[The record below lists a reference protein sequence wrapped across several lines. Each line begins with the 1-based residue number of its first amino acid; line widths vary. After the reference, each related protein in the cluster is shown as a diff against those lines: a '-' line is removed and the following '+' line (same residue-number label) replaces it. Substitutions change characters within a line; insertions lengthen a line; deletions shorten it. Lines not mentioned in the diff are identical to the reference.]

1 MDDEKRRLANVCG
14 AMGMLG
20 QETES
25 DLGITQEYNKTNRDK
40 LWDSAKGK
48 ADYKEKVFGEKE
60 TYLDEVS
67 GQTLHK
73 SQKAAQK
80 KYHMKNEEGENISS
94 KWANHSAE
102 TDHINAIKDVHDIAK
117 HNPFLSDGDFKEIV
131 NSEENY
137 RILSKSV
144 NTSKGDK
151 NDWQII
157 RDKDNNISIE
167 GRKQLAKEK
176 IRADIALQGKF
187 AARTLENAGKEFVT
201 GAKDTLVNSTI
212 LLATEGISEM
222 IQVAQGKQS
231 LGDAT
236 KNMGKTV
243 VDVAV
248 IGGSNR
254 ILRDAVTNT
263 IKNSKNEYVKRL
275 ADSNEISEI
284 IAVATIV
291 SDSAVRYINGEITG
305 QEFKEE
311 IGEKGTVFVAGMIG
325 REAGK
330 DIGSIIGAFIGSAA
344 GPVGAA
350 AGYVA
355 GEVIGEILGTI
366 ITTVSCSAIV
376 SVYNTIKHLDD
387 YKLNESQLKRLETDA
402 IKEMANQREKFR
414 EIMKREN
421 GKIDK
426 DIQEGFDL
434 LLVSACEQT
443 YSLQGVTEGLDK
455 ILAVFGKKVAFNS
468 LEEYEAQLNLP
479 LKLSF

>member
-1 MDDEKRRLANVCG
+1 MDDEKRRLINVCG
-14 AMGMLG
+14 AMGTLE
-20 QETES
+20 QTTDS
-25 DLGITQEYNKTNRDK
+25 NLGITQEYNKTNRDK

-48 ADYKEKVFGEKE
+48 AEYKEKVFGEKE
-60 TYLDEVS
+60 TYLDGVS

-80 KYHMKNEEGENISS
+80 KYHMKNEEGENVSS

-102 TDHINAIKDVHDIAK
+102 TDHVNAIKDVHDVAK
-117 HNPFLSDGDFKEIV
+117 HNPFLSDADFKEIV

-157 RDKDNNISIE
+157 CDKSNGISLE
-167 GRKQLAKEK
+167 GRTQLAKEK
-176 IRADIALQGKF
+176 VRADLALHGKF
-187 AARTLENAGKEFVT
+187 AAATVENVGKEFVN
-201 GAKDTLVNSTI
+201 GAKDALVGSTI
-212 LLATEGISEM
+212 LLATEGIREM
-222 IQVAQGKQS
+222 MQVAQGEQS
-231 LGDAT
+231 LDEAA
-236 KNMGKTV
+236 KNMGRTV

-248 IGGSNR
+248 VGGSNR
-254 ILRDAVTNT
+254 ILTDIVKHKMQN
-263 IKNSKNEYVKRL
+263 NEYFKKL
-275 ADSNEISEI
+275 EESGEIGKI

-291 SDSAVRYINGEITG
+291 SDSAVRYINGEIDG
-305 QEFKEE
+305 KEFIEE
-311 IGEKGTVFVAGMIG
+311 IGEKGTIMVAGMIG
-325 REAGK
+325 KELGR
-330 DIGSIIGAFIGSAA
+330 DIGGVVGAVLGVAG
-344 GPVGAA
+344 GPVGIV
-350 AGYVA
+350 AGHVA

-376 SVYNTIKHLDD
+376 SVYTTIKHLDD
-387 YKLNESQLKRLETDA
+387 YKLNESQLKRLEADA
-402 IKEMANQREKFR
+402 IREMKHQREKFQ
-414 EIMKREN
+414 EIVRREN

-426 DIQEGFDL
+426 EIQDGFDL
-434 LLVSACEQT
+434 LLASACEQT

-468 LEEYEAQLNLP
+468 LEEYEAQLKAP